1 MWITRQAWA
10 AWVLAFA
17 LGLAPAAGKAQNEV
31 GANGTEIV
39 RKVRSKVA
47 PQYPELARKMGLTGI
62 VRIEVVVS
70 ADGAVKEAHVA
81 GGHPVLANAALDAV
95 KKWKFEPSGGE
106 SSGIVSVK
114 FDARQ

>member
-1 MWITRQAWA
+1 MWITKQACA

-17 LGLAPAAGKAQNEV
+17 LGLAPSAGKAQNEP
-31 GANGTEIV
+31 GATSTEIA
-39 RKVRSKVA
+39 RKVRSRVT
-47 PQYPELARKMGLTGI
+47 PLYPDLARKMGLTGI
-62 VRIEVVVS
+62 VKIEVVVA

-95 KKWKFEPSGGE
+95 RKWKFEPSGGE